1 LLEWAT
7 VSATGVPP
15 QTLGEMKSILTGL
28 LFVTLSACPL
38 PAQHVANAK
47 SGLMC
52 QGEYSFVSNDAK
64 GMRKAVTIDR
74 WHMDSVGD
82 GSYSVIIDVLFPS
95 GVKAE
100 ERRTLTKELK
110 PKTYALAVSTK
121 ASGHEGSIKI
131 ECDYGMTE
139 LSCRTTDNSSSG
151 SEKLRQKT
159 PYLFWPIEDIAP
171 FDFPWGFQS
180 LASQA
185 ERVIGHKT
193 SMPFITLDDSEGTT
207 NLKIK
212 GTQEVEYLGQEVVE
226 VAGQR
231 VLASKFRVID
241 SKSTRVGQLWL
252 SESGILLSADLGDG
266 GTRIELTQ
274 YQGSSLSP

>member
-1 LLEWAT
+1 MLEWVA
-7 VSATGVPP
+7 VSATG
-15 QTLGEMKSILTGL
+15 LSHNFSGEMKSILTRL

-52 QGEYSFVSNDAK
+52 QGEYSFVNNDGK
-64 GMRKAVTIDR
+64 GNPKAVTIDR
-74 WHMDSVGD
+74 WHMDSIGD
-82 GSYSVIIDVLFPS
+82 GSYSVIIEVLFPI

-100 ERRTLTKELK
+100 ERRTLTKDLK
-110 PKTYALAVSTK
+110 PKTYVLAVSTK
-121 ASGHEGSIKI
+121 AGDHEGSIKI

-139 LSCRTTDNSSSG
+139 LSCRTTDNGSWV
-151 SEKLRQKT
+151 SEKLLQKP

-212 GTQEVEYLGQEVVE
+212 GTQEVEYLGQEKVE

-231 VLASKFRVID
+231 VLASKFRVMD
-241 SKSTRVGQLWL
+241 PNSTRVGKLWL
-252 SESGILLSADLGDG
+252 SESGILLSADLGDHG
-266 GTRIELTQ
+266 PRIELTQ
-274 YQGSSLSP
+274 YEGSSLGP